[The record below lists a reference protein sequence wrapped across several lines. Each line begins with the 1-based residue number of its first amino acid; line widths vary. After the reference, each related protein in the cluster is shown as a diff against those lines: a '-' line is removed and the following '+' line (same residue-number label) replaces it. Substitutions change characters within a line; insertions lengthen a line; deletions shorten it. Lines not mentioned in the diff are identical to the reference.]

1 MVFFCEGLTFSL
13 SDYNFNP
20 NLGFN
25 LLHTAFYTASMSA
38 KFVTDAIKK
47 EIQNGTEDRG
57 LLLNH
62 SFYQNAMKMLPANQ
76 IATFEHHFEHQNKLN
91 N

>member
-1 MVFFCEGLTFSL
+1 
-13 SDYNFNP
+13 
-20 NLGFN
+20 
-25 LLHTAFYTASMSA
+25 MSA

-62 SFYQNAMKMLPANQ
+62 FFYQNAIKMLPANQ
-76 IATFEHHFEHQNKLN
+76 IATF
-91 N
+91 